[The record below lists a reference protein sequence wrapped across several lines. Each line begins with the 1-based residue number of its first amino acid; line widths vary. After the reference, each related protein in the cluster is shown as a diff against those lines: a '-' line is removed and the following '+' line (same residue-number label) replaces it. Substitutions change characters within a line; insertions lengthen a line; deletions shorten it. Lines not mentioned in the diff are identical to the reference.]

1 VLAYIVAIL
10 LLNLFR
16 RVRPSRANGAFR
28 KLQILS
34 SGFVAFSHGA
44 NDAQKTMAIMTVA
57 LFSSG
62 YLREFEVPVWVAL
75 AAAVAIGL
83 GTCEDAMQ
91 QYLDRNAD
99 HEADSI

>member
-1 VLAYIVAIL
+1 MGSLVA
-10 LLNLFR
+10 
-16 RVRPSRANGAFR
+16 PEG
-28 KLQILS
+28 
-34 SGFVAFSHGA
+34 G
-44 NDAQKTMAIMTVA
+44 VA
-57 LFSSG
+57 LSMLVAVLFGSG
-62 YLREFEVPVWVAL
+62 YLREFEVPVWVTL